1 MDKTETDFLKIH
13 DLQPFIL
20 LRHINDFS
28 FIWTHGK
35 VGLKTFM
42 ETLNQYLPK
51 LKVTHESSQKKVVF
65 LDLHVSLENDCI
77 TIDLYTKSTDYH
89 QYLHRSPK
97 TPRSPKK
104 FYRQALSLSNIC
116 TYEKDFQRH
125 ALDMK

>member
-1 MDKTETDFLKIH
+1 M
-13 DLQPFIL
+13 
-20 LRHINDFS
+20 
-28 FIWTHGK
+28 THGK

-42 ETLNQYLPK
+42 ETLYQYLPK
-51 LKVTHESSQKKVVF
+51 LKVTYESSQKKVVF

-104 FYRQALSLSNIC
+104 FYSQALILSNIC
-116 TYEKDFQRH
+116 IYEKDFQRH